1 MLLIS
6 LPADSTTPCLIQIYD
21 FLYNPDSLLSY
32 SIAVEARGSTSSNAP
47 TIEDDL
53 SLYWRIQLGCG
64 SPDNK
69 MSVLPPPA
77 GFRHVVIA
85 PADPP
90 HPAHGPRQ
98 HRQTA
103 AGPRTSSPPAA
114 AILPGAASFRLP
126 GAKWGVFAPGRR
138 LPGTEWGAGVP
149 GRQNPRAPGTKQASS
164 VPGSPS
170 AREPQGMRAYV
181 GKGRGYPSRLLDV

>member
-1 MLLIS
+1 MICEGSGFLEGDSAMLLIS

-47 TIEDDL
+47 TTEDDL

-77 GFRHVVIA
+77 VLWTKLTRRFAWRGR
-85 PADPP
+85 ADNGLRG
-90 HPAHGPRQ
+90 HS
-98 HRQTA
+98 A
-103 AGPRTSSPPAA
+103 A
-114 AILPGAASFRLP
+114 
-126 GAKWGVFAPGRR
+126 
-138 LPGTEWGAGVP
+138 
-149 GRQNPRAPGTKQASS
+149 
-164 VPGSPS
+164 
-170 AREPQGMRAYV
+170 
-181 GKGRGYPSRLLDV
+181 YP

>member
-1 MLLIS
+1 MLGEGSGFPEGDNAMLLIS

-90 HPAHGPRQ
+90 HPAPQSANFVLYPQNGVLVRTKAGFSATYPQIRPFLRTAYPYSVRCRQGP
-98 HRQTA
+98 
-103 AGPRTSSPPAA
+103 GFPLPESGGDTSSGARPCQLYPAD
-114 AILPGAASFRLP
+114 
-126 GAKWGVFAPGRR
+126 
-138 LPGTEWGAGVP
+138 E
-149 GRQNPRAPGTKQASS
+149 
-164 VPGSPS
+164 
-170 AREPQGMRAYV
+170 M
-181 GKGRGYPSRLLDV
+181 

>member
-69 MSVLPPPA
+69 MSVLPPSA

-98 HRQTA
+98 HGQTA
-103 AGPRTSSPPAA
+103 TGPRTPPAPA
-114 AILPGAASFRLP
+114 GAELSILFFRLP
-126 GAKWGVFAPGRR
+126 LHLPEEQASLWGLQPGVYLESAFCCWLLNKHLPQIDRSHRKLDLSDPDVLPGKVSFPGR
-138 LPGTEWGAGVP
+138 
-149 GRQNPRAPGTKQASS
+149 
-164 VPGSPS
+164 
-170 AREPQGMRAYV
+170 Y
-181 GKGRGYPSRLLDV
+181 RLL